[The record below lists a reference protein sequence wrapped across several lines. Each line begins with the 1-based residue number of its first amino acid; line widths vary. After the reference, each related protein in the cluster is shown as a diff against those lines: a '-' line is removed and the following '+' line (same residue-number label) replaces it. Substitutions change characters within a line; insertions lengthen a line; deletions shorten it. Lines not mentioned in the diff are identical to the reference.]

1 WELRHCDYYA
11 DFEKPK
17 IMYQDISEHGAFAY
31 DPDSLFANNTAYFFN
46 VSGPFLLGVLNGKVI
61 EYWFRQ
67 VGAEYRGGYLRFFTQ
82 YMERL
87 PIRRIAFTTPKEE
100 RAQLVEDGKQ
110 MYFEALEK
118 LGLEG
123 PE

>member
-1 WELRHCDYYA
+1 MLPQLTLLDQS
-11 DFEKPK
+11 PK
-17 IMYQDISEHGAFAY
+17 LHLLVESATSHVSKLHG
-31 DPDSLFANNTAYFFN
+31 NT
-46 VSGPFLLGVLNGKVI
+46 SVLQAIYV
-61 EYWFRQ
+61 EE
-67 VGAEYRGGYLRFFTQ
+67 V
-82 YMERL
+82 

-100 RAQLVEDGKQ
+100 RARLVEDGKE